1 MSFSTKKPKQNLL
14 GTLEARVKTSR
25 VTLQLKMAAL
35 LQEIWKIQIQSR
47 IREKLAEK
55 SVISHLLLMFKPKQL
70 QLQMKVSNIIK
81 QVTWI
86 WYYYVNSA
94 KHVFWQKTEKIIL
107 IFSSIFVATLK
118 LELTSL
124 LTYKV
129 KRQDIILQYYNIR
142 SIQVD
147 DNPESSTFLL
157 FSSDFNEPSS
167 GIFHSSQ
174 NPSTFQELS
183 KRNRRRSA
191 RLSWSWDSTYVLLP

>member
-1 MSFSTKKPKQNLL
+1 
-14 GTLEARVKTSR
+14 
-25 VTLQLKMAAL
+25 
-35 LQEIWKIQIQSR
+35 
-47 IREKLAEK
+47 
-55 SVISHLLLMFKPKQL
+55 MFFGK
-70 QLQMKVSNIIK
+70 
-81 QVTWI
+81 
-86 WYYYVNSA
+86 
-94 KHVFWQKTEKIIL
+94 KTEKIIL

-191 RLSWSWDSTYVLLP
+191 RLS